1 MVARLIL
8 LASVLLFQIFCKN
21 IDFVTF
27 LILKPLTY
35 HPQTLYFL
43 LIPHPR
49 GQEITENS
57 SMRKTSFIRLV
68 IAATAV
74 AALVGTTLPAQAAV
88 KPAEKA
94 IIGDDCTAAS
104 AASKKV
110 AKGRGVDGSDL
121 TCMVVPTGSYKGQT
135 KWWYKDVKTLK
146 NIDWTVPAN
155 PGGYSLTSN
164 AISDTLKA
172 EGLLGE
178 YTSTFKPGAGGAV
191 GLGAFQEIKNKPE
204 AALVT
209 GIAMTGGLYSNKSP
223 LNLLDSTPIAKVLRE
238 YDAIVVPANS
248 KYRTLNQLMDD
259 LKAKPNGVAIAG
271 GSKGGID
278 HQVIGLLAQTAG
290 IDPTKLNYVVFSGG
304 PEVITSVLSGST
316 QVGISGSS
324 EFNAFVSSGKLRV
337 LGVSSSKPL
346 AGFKGKTFKQQGYDL
361 VYGNWRGIMAPAD
374 ISKADYTNFIKV
386 IDIMHISPSWRE
398 QLKKNNWD
406 NEFEAGS
413 KFKTFLEKHIPE
425 INKVMKGLG
434 I

>member
-1 MVARLIL
+1 
-8 LASVLLFQIFCKN
+8 
-21 IDFVTF
+21 
-27 LILKPLTY
+27 
-35 HPQTLYFL
+35 
-43 LIPHPR
+43 
-49 GQEITENS
+49 
-57 SMRKTSFIRLV
+57 MRKTSLIRFAV
-68 IAATAV
+68 VATAV
-74 AALVGTTLPAQAAV
+74 AALVSTTLPAQATV
-88 KPAEKA
+88 KPASKA
-94 IIGDDCTAAS
+94 TVGDDCTAAS
-104 AASKKV
+104 AASKRV

-121 TCMVVPTGSYKGQT
+121 TCMVVPTGSFKGQT
-135 KWWYKDVKTLK
+135 KWWYADVKPLK
-146 NIDWTVPAN
+146 KIDWTVPAN

-178 YTSTFKPGAGGAV
+178 YTSVFKPGAGGAV
-191 GLGAFQEIKNKPE
+191 GLGAFQEIKGKPE

-223 LNLLDSTPIAKVLRE
+223 LNLLSSTPIAKVLRE
-238 YDAIVVPANS
+238 YNAIVVPANS
-248 KYRTLNQLMDD
+248 KYRNVKQLMDD
-259 LKAKPNGVAIAG
+259 LVAKPNSVAIAG

-304 PEVITSVLSGST
+304 PEVLTSILSGST

-324 EFNAFVSSGKLRV
+324 EFNAFVASGRVRV
-337 LGVSSSKPL
+337 LGVSSARPL
-346 AGFKGKTFKQQGYDL
+346 AGFKGQTFVRQGYNL
-361 VYGNWRGIMAPAD
+361 VYGNWRGVMAPAD

-386 IDIMHISPSWRE
+386 MDIMHVSPSWKE

-406 NEFEAGS
+406 NEFEAGTE
-413 KFKTFLEKHIPE
+413 FKSFLEKHIPE

>member
-1 MVARLIL
+1 
-8 LASVLLFQIFCKN
+8 
-21 IDFVTF
+21 
-27 LILKPLTY
+27 
-35 HPQTLYFL
+35 
-43 LIPHPR
+43 
-49 GQEITENS
+49 
-57 SMRKTSFIRLV
+57 MRKTSFIRLAV
-68 IAATAV
+68 AATAV
-74 AALVGTTLPAQAAV
+74 AVMASTTLPAQAAV
-88 KPAEKA
+88 KPANKA

-104 AASKKV
+104 AASKKI
-110 AKGRGVDGSDL
+110 AKGRGVEGSDL

-135 KWWYKDVKTLK
+135 KWWYKDVKALK

-191 GLGAFQEIKNKPE
+191 GLGAFQEIKGKPE

-223 LNLLDSTPIAKVLRE
+223 LNLLASTPIAKVLRE

-248 KYRTLNQLMDD
+248 KYRTLNQLMAD

-278 HQVIGLLAQTAG
+278 HQVIGLLAQTAD

-337 LGVSSSKPL
+337 LGVSSAKPL

-361 VYGNWRGIMAPAD
+361 VYGNWRGVMAPAD
-374 ISKADYTNFIKV
+374 ISKADYNNFIKV
-386 IDIMHISPSWRE
+386 MDIMHISPSWKE

-406 NEFEAGS
+406 NEFAAGAD
-413 KFKTFLEKHIPE
+413 FKAFLEKHIPE

>member
-1 MVARLIL
+1 M
-8 LASVLLFQIFCKN
+8 
-21 IDFVTF
+21 
-27 LILKPLTY
+27 
-35 HPQTLYFL
+35 YFL
-43 LIPHPR
+43 SIPHPR
-49 GQEITENS
+49 GALTTENS
-57 SMRKTSFIRLV
+57 SMRKNSFIRLA

-74 AALVGTTLPAQAAV
+74 VALVGTTLPAQAAV
-88 KPAEKA
+88 KPADKA

-346 AGFKGKTFKQQGYDL
+346 SGFKGKTFKQQGYDL

-374 ISKADYTNFIKV
+374 ISKADYNNFIKV

>member
-1 MVARLIL
+1 
-8 LASVLLFQIFCKN
+8 
-21 IDFVTF
+21 
-27 LILKPLTY
+27 
-35 HPQTLYFL
+35 
-43 LIPHPR
+43 
-49 GQEITENS
+49 
-57 SMRKTSFIRLV
+57 MRKTSFIRLA

-74 AALVGTTLPAQAAV
+74 AVMASTTLPAQAAV
-88 KPAEKA
+88 KPANKA
-94 IIGDDCTAAS
+94 TVGDDCTAAS
-104 AASKKV
+104 AATNKV
-110 AKGRGVDGSDL
+110 AKGRGVEGSDL

-135 KWWYKDVKTLK
+135 KWWYKDVKPLK

-155 PGGYSLTSN
+155 PGGYSLTVN
-164 AISDTLKA
+164 AVSDTLKA

-191 GLGAFQEIKNKPE
+191 GLGAFQEIKGKPE

-223 LNLLDSTPIAKVLRE
+223 LNLLASTPIAKVLRE

-259 LKAKPNGVAIAG
+259 LKAKPNSVAIAG

-278 HQVIGLLAQTAG
+278 HQVIGLLAQKAS

-304 PEVITSVLSGST
+304 PEVVTSLLSGST
-316 QVGISGSS
+316 QVGVSGALD
-324 EFNAFVSSGKLRV
+324 FATYVAAGKLRY
-337 LGVSSSKPL
+337 LGVSSAKPL
-346 AGFKGKTFKQQGYDL
+346 TGIKAKTFVSQGYDL

-374 ISKADYTNFIKV
+374 LPKADYLNFVKV
-386 IDIMHISPSWRE
+386 IDIMHVSPAWAA

-406 NEFEAGS
+406 NEFAAGTA
-413 KFKTFLEKHIPE
+413 FKTFLEKHIPE
-425 INKVMKGLG
+425 INTVMKGLG

>member
-1 MVARLIL
+1 M
-8 LASVLLFQIFCKN
+8 
-21 IDFVTF
+21 
-27 LILKPLTY
+27 
-35 HPQTLYFL
+35 
-43 LIPHPR
+43 
-49 GQEITENS
+49 ENS
-57 SMRKTSFIRLV
+57 SMRKTTFIRFAV
-68 IAATAV
+68 VATAV
-74 AALVGTTLPAQAAV
+74 AALVSTTLPAQATV
-88 KPAEKA
+88 KPANKA
-94 IIGDDCTAAS
+94 TVGDDCTAAS
-104 AASKKV
+104 AASKRV

-135 KWWYKDVKTLK
+135 KWWYADVKPLK
-146 NIDWTVPAN
+146 KIDWTVPAN

-178 YTSTFKPGAGGAV
+178 YTSAFKPGAGGAV
-191 GLGAFQEIKNKPE
+191 GLGAFQEIKGKPE

-223 LNLLDSTPIAKVLRE
+223 LNLLASTPIAKVLRE
-238 YDAIVVPANS
+238 YNAIVVPANS
-248 KYRTLNQLMDD
+248 KYRNLKQLMDD
-259 LKAKPNGVAIAG
+259 LVSKPNSVAIAG

-304 PEVITSVLSGST
+304 PEVLTSILSGST

-324 EFNAFVSSGKLRV
+324 EFNAFVASGRVRV
-337 LGVSSSKPL
+337 LGVSSAKPL
-346 AGFKGKTFKQQGYDL
+346 SGFKGQTFVRQGYNL

-386 IDIMHISPSWRE
+386 IDIMHISPSWKE

-406 NEFEAGS
+406 NEFEAGA

>member
-1 MVARLIL
+1 
-8 LASVLLFQIFCKN
+8 
-21 IDFVTF
+21 
-27 LILKPLTY
+27 
-35 HPQTLYFL
+35 
-43 LIPHPR
+43 
-49 GQEITENS
+49 
-57 SMRKTSFIRLV
+57 MRKTSFIRLV
-68 IAATAV
+68 VAATAV
-74 AALVGTTLPAQAAV
+74 AVMASTTIPAQAAV
-88 KPAEKA
+88 KPSSKA
-94 IIGDDCTAAS
+94 AIGEDCLPGVIGKKSGTA
-104 AASKKV
+104 V
-110 AKGRGVDGSDL
+110 GRGVDGSDL

-135 KWWYKDVKTLK
+135 KWWYKDVKALK

-178 YTSTFKPGAGGAV
+178 YSSTFKPGAGGAV
-191 GLGAFQEIKNKPE
+191 GLGAFQEIKGKPE

-223 LNLLDSTPIAKVLRE
+223 LNLLASTPIAKVLRE

-346 AGFKGKTFKQQGYDL
+346 SGFKGKTFKQQGYDL

-374 ISKADYTNFIKV
+374 ISKADYNNFIKV